1 LAIIRYIVDL
11 SSEISD
17 EINKLIASGKYR
29 SIQDFLAAAA
39 SNQLHLEQQGPP
51 QGIIIAP
58 TSPSIEATTIYNA
71 LLVRDFGNL
80 KTVSPPNSE
89 QVPGELHGLWN
100 KFFPVKITTRVLANM
115 LKGASEYV
123 PLEPSQERIADIA
136 RQLGRVIVRKERD
149 LGRKRG
155 DMISTALPWK
165 REEFKAKMRFKSH
178 FVGHISSDKWIEGA
192 PAALRLTNM
201 IRSNGTVSIGLT
213 AAGLRF
219 ASLTNPVIDE
229 ENYTASLSQD
239 ERAFLIDQIRTEL
252 PDETQLM
259 KSVITAVANGSRTP
273 TALNSML
280 HELKPKLN
288 DTELVTLRSGL
299 LSRMYELNLM
309 QRTRNG
315 LTMTYDVTPNGQ
327 AFIGGD

>member
-11 SSEISD
+11 PSEISD

-39 SNQLHLEQQGPP
+39 SNQLHLEQQGPS
-51 QGIIIAP
+51 QSVIVTP
-58 TSPSIEATTIYNA
+58 TSQSIEATSIYHA
-71 LLVRDFGNL
+71 LLARDFGNL
-80 KTVSPPNSE
+80 QTVPPPNSE

-136 RQLGRVIVRKERD
+136 RQLGRAMIRKERD

-178 FVGHISSDKWIEGA
+178 FVGHISGDKSIEGA
-192 PAALRLTNM
+192 PAALRFTN
-201 IRSNGTVSIGLT
+201 ITKSNGTTSIGLT
-213 AAGLRF
+213 AAGLKF

-229 ENYTASLSQD
+229 EDYAASLSQD
-239 ERAFLIDQIRTEL
+239 EREFLIDQIRTEL
-252 PDETQLM
+252 PNETQLM

-273 TALNSML
+273 TALNSTL
-280 HELKPKLN
+280 HDLKPELK
-288 DTELVTLRSGL
+288 DTELATLRSGL

-315 LTMTYDVTPNGQ
+315 LTITYDLTSNGR
-327 AFIGGD
+327 AFIEGD